1 MTFKQLSLSLKWNY
15 KRFSQLQVL
24 GAFYYGFIIT
34 MLPGGYLAEMYSSKN
49 VILVSA
55 IGATTC
61 SFLSPIM
68 ARTGGYVGFIILKV
82 IQGMLQVKYNVLC

>member
-1 MTFKQLSLSLKWNY
+1 MNNQW
-15 KRFSQLQVL
+15 FSQFQVL

-55 IGATTC
+55 IGATAC

-82 IQGMLQVKYNVLC
+82 IQGMLQVKYNALY

>member
-1 MTFKQLSLSLKWNY
+1 
-15 KRFSQLQVL
+15 
-24 GAFYYGFIIT
+24 

-55 IGATTC
+55 IGATAC

-82 IQGMLQVKYNVLC
+82 IQGMLQVKYNALYYRHFGDRISSTVVQKKLVPKINILLGL

>member
-1 MTFKQLSLSLKWNY
+1 
-15 KRFSQLQVL
+15 
-24 GAFYYGFIIT
+24 

-55 IGATTC
+55 IGATAC

-82 IQGMLQVKYNVLC
+82 IQGMLQVKYRVSHRYVDNFGLNFDNKKITYDKK